1 MRKIKRGMAVALA
14 ATMVMGSSFTAFAAD
29 ATPSNKGSATGA
41 GSSEGHLEK
50 KVTNVTLPTDS
61 DTTTFKYT
69 IDPERLVQET
79 NGGKYDGITFPAK
92 DSDTG
97 VYFMT
102 DATKYENTSK
112 KLTVTNMSSHD
123 INLKVTAKA
132 ADTNAST
139 DIALAESSTIEGTTP
154 KLYLGLNVGSDTK
167 AISTTETSI
176 TTRVAGKAENFEVTV
191 KEDSG
196 NKVYAYEEKTGA
208 TGWATTDISM
218 TGACNAATVT
228 DALTAPQ
235 ITVTWEFEEATGPS
249 VAITSGG
256 VITITGLT
264 EATDPTDMNLI
275 DLEDNNKAYNLTSQS
290 STWTA
295 TGSAAEGTIV
305 VKLGEAWFGL
315 ANKEVK
321 IELDLKDG
329 SKISNTTTLGTGPSD
344 N

>member
-1 MRKIKRGMAVALA
+1 MQKMKRGMAVALA

-97 VYFMT
+97 VYFQT
-102 DATKYENTSK
+102 NDTTYENTSK

-139 DIALAESSTIEGTTP
+139 DIVLAESSTIEGTTP

-167 AISTTETSI
+167 AISTTESSI

-191 KEDSG
+191 KEDGG
-196 NKVYAYEEKTGA
+196 NKVYAYEEKAGA

-228 DALTAPQ
+228 DTLTAPQ
-235 ITVTWEFEEATGPS
+235 ITVTWEFEEATGPQVS
-249 VAITSGG
+249 LSTSG
-256 VITITGLT
+256 VISITNFDGTLYGSMSLNDGTQDWPLT
-264 EATDPTDMNLI
+264 TGTDGTWEWGDA
-275 DLEDNNKAYNLTSQS
+275 EDAKKEFTLGSNWMPSYLAGK
-290 STWTA
+290 TA
-295 TGSAAEGTIV
+295 TVTV
-305 VKLGEAWFGL
+305 T
-315 ANKEVK
+315 
-321 IELDLKDG
+321 LKDG
-329 SKISNTTTLGTGPSD
+329 TKITSTPVTFPAS
-344 N
+344 